1 MAKELITTKKVA
13 ISKANAQMFVAIMIT
28 CFVTVFCLIAAKS
41 VWSHNLYLAKVI
53 SAKQKAKTQISDN
66 IESYN
71 QLKTSYNDFET
82 KEKNAIG
89 GSRTGTGDNDGPNS
103 KIVLD
108 SLPSTYDF
116 PALASSIE
124 KIITDRGLKVSG
136 ITGTDDQVNQESNES
151 SSSPSPVPI
160 PFSFSVDN
168 ANYASLQQVITALQL
183 SIRPI
188 VIDTVNISGGG
199 NQMTAT
205 VSAHTYYQPS
215 KNIKI
220 KMKDVQ

>member
-1 MAKELITTKKVA
+1 MAKQEITTKKIA
-13 ISKANAQMFVAIMIT
+13 ISKANAQMFVAIMVT
-28 CFVTVFCLIAAKS
+28 CFITVFCLIASKS
-41 VWSHNLYLAKVI
+41 VWSHNVYLAKVI
-53 SAKQKAKTQISDN
+53 SAKQKARTQLSDN
-66 IESYN
+66 LKSYE
-71 QLKTSYNDFET
+71 QLKEAYNDFES
-82 KEKNAIG
+82 KDKNAIG

-136 ITGTDDQVNQESNES
+136 ITGTDDQVNQESNLS
-151 SSSPSPVPI
+151 SSSPSPIPI
-160 PFSFSVDN
+160 PFSFTVDG
-168 ANYASLQQVITALQL
+168 ANYASLQQVISALQL

-188 VIDTVNISGGG
+188 VIDSINITGGG

-220 KMKDVQ
+220 KMQDVK

>member
-1 MAKELITTKKVA
+1 MAEQISTKKIA
-13 ISKANAQMFVAIMIT
+13 ISKANAQMVGFIAAA
-28 CFVTVFCLIAAKS
+28 CFVSIFCLFASKA
-41 VWSHNLYLAKVI
+41 VWDANFYRAKVV
-53 SAKQKAKTQISDN
+53 SKKQKAHDQLEKN
-66 IESYN
+66 IQNYDSLKGSYD
-71 QLKTSYNDFET
+71 DFNNRDP
-82 KEKNAIG
+82 NAIG
-89 GSRTGTGDNDGPNS
+89 GSKNGGNDNDGTNS
-103 KIVLD
+103 KLILD
-108 SLPSTYDF
+108 ALPSTYDF